1 MTPFIDHVA
10 VEVGDFDDRLRV
22 LTDRLGFTLCRI
34 GRLSA
39 DPDRRIAMV
48 ADPRGVK
55 LELVEG
61 VAGTSD
67 RLAHLALDVEHPD
80 RVDEFF
86 GRMLAA
92 GAVATT
98 PPRRL
103 EPAKSRTATARIGT
117 GADLQFVAYDV
128 DSPDRAGAG
137 DRSQPEPATV
147 PWLAELVDVVG
158 ADRVSVDVDARR
170 DGSRDYA
177 WLSPILREDLPERIA
192 DAVVSPSVAQLPS
205 VLDVA
210 YRHRVPITPRGRG
223 TGNYGQAVPLRG
235 GLVVDLSTCTRI
247 RSIDHGVADVEAGVT
262 FTALERAANEL
273 GLEVAV
279 MPSMLTSTVG
289 GFLSGGNQG
298 IGSIAHGSIWD
309 GWVRELDVVGCGSGA
324 RPFTVVGDDV
334 NRYLHTYG
342 TAGII
347 TGARLALAPAH
358 DRVVVFAAFEEF
370 VDAATAGRS
379 LMDLDPAPRALS
391 VDDAALAGVLP
402 AHAGVIGGAAMVRA
416 AVSVDSVASATEIL
430 ETAGG
435 TVSSVDADAMPALFG
450 SVYNHATLRAFRSD
464 ATVCALQ
471 VRGGAII
478 EHYDAVRR
486 VLPDVRLHLDGN
498 APAVHGKGYSGL
510 LLSRWVDRATLATG
524 ITALRA
530 LGVRV
535 ISPHSWMLGG
545 HGDLDDIRRLAA
557 GVDPDGLLN
566 PGKLPVPT

>member
-1 MTPFIDHVA
+1 MTTFIDHVA

-48 ADPRGVK
+48 SDPRGVK
-55 LELVEG
+55 VELVEG
-61 VAGTSD
+61 VAGAPD
-67 RLAHLALDVEHPD
+67 RLAHLALDVGHPD
-80 RVDEFF
+80 RVDEFYD
-86 GRMLAA
+86 RMLAA
-92 GAVATT
+92 GAAETT
-98 PPRRL
+98 SPRRL
-103 EPAKSRTATARIGT
+103 EPAKSRTATARIGA
-117 GADLQFVAYDV
+117 GADLQFVAYDD
-128 DSPDRAGAG
+128 DSPDRPAGG
-137 DRSQPEPATV
+137 SPSQPDTAAV
-147 PWLAELVDVVG
+147 PWMDELVGVVG
-158 ADRVSVDVDARR
+158 ADRVSVDADARR

-177 WLSPILREDLPERIA
+177 WLSPILRDDLPERIA
-192 DAVVSPSVAQLPS
+192 DAIVSPTLAQLPA

-210 YRHRVPITPRGRG
+210 HRHRVPVTPRGRG

-235 GLVVDLSTCTRI
+235 GLVVDLSTCATI
-247 RSIDHGVADVEAGVT
+247 RSIDDGVADVEAGVT
-262 FTALERAANEL
+262 FTALERAANEV
-273 GLEVAV
+273 GLEAAV
-279 MPSMLTSTVG
+279 MPSMLSSTVG

-309 GWVRELDVVGCGSGA
+309 GWVRELDVLGCGPGA

-342 TAGII
+342 TAGLI

-391 VDDAALAGVLP
+391 VDDAALGGVLP
-402 AHAGVIGGAAMVRA
+402 AHPGVIDGAAMVRA
-416 AVSVDSVASATEIL
+416 AVAVESVEAATGIL
-430 ETAGG
+430 EAAGG
-435 TVSSVDADAMPALFG
+435 TVSAVDADAMPALFG
-450 SVYNHATLRAFRSD
+450 SVYNHATLRAYRSD
-464 ATVCALQ
+464 PDVCALQ
-471 VRGGAII
+471 VRGWAII
-478 EHYDAVRR
+478 EHYDAVRQ

-498 APAVHGKGYSGL
+498 APAVHGRGYSGL
-510 LLSRWVDRATLATG
+510 LLSRWVDRATLAAG
-524 ITALRA
+524 ISALRA

-535 ISPHSWMLGG
+535 ISPHSWTLGG

-557 GVDPDGLLN
+557 QVDPDGLLN